1 MTRLFTK
8 VTALA
13 TLAIGLLSTTTEAI
27 GSAAKYNGSLCL
39 NYVDYEI
46 WLPPNLTVAAIE
58 APLIAKG
65 LTADAIK
72 AIPAA
77 CSGPFIEYVCSSS
90 FPRVV
95 PSTPGTANVQFACK
109 STCQTVVAQCSAILQ
124 AVGKADLI
132 PNCDGPILSTLQYTP
147 SGILFQPD
155 GVCNAVKPLATA
167 PPTNGTDAGHA
178 SACPPPFIPMKP
190 GMASSPTCNM
200 GCCVPCP
207 AQYHLYREGDLDRGF
222 RMTNIMRAVS
232 MVFSFILMVSYLCLP
247 DKRSHPSALI
257 LLFAICVFLF
267 SVVVIFP
274 LIDTNAMQCVDEYT
288 PSTQQNNLKCAIQG
302 AMLIFASVGT
312 CAWCSALIVN
322 LHLHTVWNS
331 AWLAKKYWLLHTICW
346 GFAITVTAVALGTGQ
361 VRWEFATLCL
371 ISQEKSSTI
380 FFYPMAAM
388 IFPAFLVHIATFF
401 HIARISAQAGADSET
416 MSRSTL
422 SASAAAVISH
432 RRHVMMAIKI
442 QWRAAVMAVCALLC
456 VTFYWLFYFLQ
467 LSKINPKELA
477 PHVLVFAGCLSKGNS
492 HNTCADEL
500 APFLPPYGL
509 MLAAEF
515 LVSSIGTVIF
525 IVFFKMT
532 LVREWGEWF
541 SSIGYLC
548 SGKRRQKQE
557 QEQFFVI

>member
-1 MTRLFTK
+1 MTKLFKK
-8 VTALA
+8 VTALV
-13 TLAIGLLSTTTEAI
+13 TLTVGLLSTAEAV
-27 GSAAKYNGSLCL
+27 GSAEKYNGSLCK
-39 NYVDYEI
+39 NYVNYDV
-46 WLPPNLTVAAIE
+46 WMPPNLTVALVEADLIKRNLTSEAI
-58 APLIAKG
+58 AQ
-65 LTADAIK
+65 
-72 AIPAA
+72 IPAS
-77 CSGPFIEYVCSSS
+77 CSGPFIEYVCSAS

-95 PSTPGTANVQFACK
+95 PTGPGVADVQFACK
-109 STCQTVVAQCSAILQ
+109 STCQAVVAQCSSIFQ
-124 AVGKADLI
+124 YVNKADLI
-132 PNCDGPILSTLQYTP
+132 PNCDAAIPSTLKTVP
-147 SGILFQPD
+147 PNGILFQPE
-155 GVCNAVKPLATA
+155 GVCNVVKPLESSNATA
-167 PPTNGTDAGHA
+167 PPGH
-178 SACPPPFIPMKP
+178 SGGIACPAPFIPRKE
-190 GMASSPTCNM
+190 GMASYANCNQF
-200 GCCVPCP
+200 CCIPCP
-207 AQYHLYREGDLDRGF
+207 AQYHLYREGALDKGF
-222 RMTNIMRAVS
+222 QMTNIMRAVS
-232 MVFSFILMVSYLCLP
+232 MVFSFVLMFSYLCLP

-257 LLFAICVFLF
+257 LLFSICVFIF

-274 LIDTNAMQCVDEYT
+274 LIDTNGMQCVDQYT

-346 GFAITVTAVALGTGQ
+346 GFAISVTGIALGTGQ

-371 ISQEKSSTI
+371 ISQEQSSNI

-388 IFPAFLVHIATFF
+388 IFPAFLIHIATFF

-442 QWRAAVMAVCALLC
+442 QWRAALMAVCALLC

-467 LSKINPKELA
+467 LSKIKPENLG
-477 PHVLVFAGCLSKGNS
+477 PHVEVFGKCLMAGNS
-492 HNTCADEL
+492 HDDCADDL
-500 APFLPPYGL
+500 APYLPPYGL

-515 LVSSIGTVIF
+515 LVSAIGTFIF
-525 IVFFKMT
+525 VVFFKMT

-541 SSIGYLC
+541 SSIGYIFG
-548 SGKRRQKQE
+548 GKKRQKQE
-557 QEQFFVI
+557 QDQFFVI